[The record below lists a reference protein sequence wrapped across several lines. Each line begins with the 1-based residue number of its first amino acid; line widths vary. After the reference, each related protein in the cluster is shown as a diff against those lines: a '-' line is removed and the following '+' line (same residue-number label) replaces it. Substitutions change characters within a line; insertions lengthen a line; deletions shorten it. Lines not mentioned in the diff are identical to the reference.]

1 MKLEI
6 MLNLFSSDYRINKVI
21 SLTYILEIL
30 KLLIY
35 LDHDKFIFQY
45 SCNLK
50 LFKNGFWCIFVD
62 FSVYFSEVKPKAP
75 AYERFHH
82 LITAAPTLN
91 LPYKYKMLAEHFR
104 GMDQVVSML
113 HNRNEMCTFSKL
125 KVAVQKL
132 TKR

>member
-21 SLTYILEIL
+21 SLTFILEIL

-50 LFKNGFWCIFVD
+50 LFKKWILVHIC
-62 FSVYFSEVKPKAP
+62 
-75 AYERFHH
+75 
-82 LITAAPTLN
+82 
-91 LPYKYKMLAEHFR
+91 
-104 GMDQVVSML
+104 
-113 HNRNEMCTFSKL
+113 
-125 KVAVQKL
+125 
-132 TKR
+132 